1 MSIYLYHS
9 CKVKK
14 KGNILQ
20 KNIGQKKI
28 KIKYWFR
35 VLLVIKKFVIFVPI

>member
-20 KNIGQKKI
+20 KTLGKKI